1 MKEAMAFY
9 DLIVWYNRLVL
20 ESAEVTNILN
30 VDDIRPTFG
39 FLTEELKYDRMYDSH
54 GVISKIRCMADAVT
68 AGVKETDFEKKW
80 EVQRE
85 DLRKLFYRIESCRNE
100 PNRIEEAK

>member
-9 DLIVWYNRLVL
+9 DLIVKYNRLVL
-20 ESAEVTNILN
+20 DSAEVTNIL

-39 FLTEELKYDRMYDSH
+39 FLTEELKYDRIFNSH
-54 GVISKIRCMADAVT
+54 GVISKIQCMADAVT
-68 AGVKETDFEKKW
+68 EGVKETDFQKKW
-80 EVQRE
+80 EVQKE

-100 PNRIEEAK
+100 PNKIEEAK